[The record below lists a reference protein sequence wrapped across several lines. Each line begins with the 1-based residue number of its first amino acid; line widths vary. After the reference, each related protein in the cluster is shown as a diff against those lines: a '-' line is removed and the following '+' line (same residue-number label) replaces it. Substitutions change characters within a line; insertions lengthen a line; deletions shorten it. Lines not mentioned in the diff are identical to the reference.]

1 MFEAMSGLKI
11 NFLKSEVMMV
21 LEDSVKCEFYANMLN
36 YQIESWSM
44 KYLGVPVCG
53 TRLRVVNLVPLTDK
67 LGEKLD
73 GWVGNN
79 SCIGGRVILI

>member
-36 YQIESWSM
+36 CQIESWPM

-53 TRLRVVNLVPLTDK
+53 
-67 LGEKLD
+67 
-73 GWVGNN
+73 
-79 SCIGGRVILI
+79 S